1 MIMLTRSFPIAVMM
15 LCAALAGCEREERAP
30 TASAPPAATTAPAE
44 PSAAIATESEFLR
57 DLRRRAEGGD
67 VASMLTLADA
77 YQTTG
82 GAKGRAEARKW
93 YEKAQAAGST
103 RAKEALALLDASD
116 TLGGLPATAPVIP
129 TPPNQNSPSTDP
141 ASPTTA
147 TASTSP
153 DDPASTQPTT
163 TRANLDPTQ
172 VSWKEIQASYD
183 TTGFDSQ
190 INPDYKG
197 SFYAISAARDET
209 MIVAAMGP
217 NPDEMRNVQIFMRVR
232 SRQDPAEALRVK
244 HASAIAATVTRDNVS
259 QQEMVTWVKNYLAT
273 EEKSEPI
280 YRNGWQITFTGPV
293 AEGKTDRKNHLGNA
307 VKIEMVR

>member
-1 MIMLTRSFPIAVMM
+1 MM
-15 LCAALAGCEREERAP
+15 LCAALTGCEREERAP
-30 TASAPPAATTAPAE
+30 TATEPPAATTAPAE
-44 PSAAIATESEFLR
+44 PSAVIATESQFLR

-67 VASMLTLADA
+67 VPSMLTLADA

-93 YEKAQAAGST
+93 YEKARAAGST
-103 RAKEALALLDASD
+103 RAKEALALLEASE
-116 TLGGLPATAPVIP
+116 TLGDSPATAPVVPPVSDQGAP
-129 TPPNQNSPSTDP
+129 TGLATPTT
-141 ASPTTA
+141 SPT
-147 TASTSP
+147 
-153 DDPASTQPTT
+153 STQPATS
-163 TRANLDPTQ
+163 RANLDPTK

-183 TTGFDSQ
+183 LTDFDSQ

-293 AEGKTDRKNHLGNA
+293 AEGKTDRKNFLGNA